1 MPHQESFSMS
11 ESIVTAPTPSDH
23 IDKSESKV
31 CGMFTEIAS
40 RYDFVNRLLSCGIDV
55 WWRHVTVS
63 SAPPPPQGSVLDVC
77 TGTGDLAMA
86 YAAKASPGV
95 RIVGSDFCRPML
107 SYGMKKSE
115 AADLE
120 IEWVEADATEL
131 PFLDNEFDVVSVAFG
146 LRNIVVTH
154 KGLSEMARVLKPGGR
169 LAILEFSLP
178 SNKFVRSV
186 YLWYFRH
193 VLPFIGNRITGNHSE
208 AYTYLNKS
216 VEEFPSGNSLKN
228 IIESAGF
235 RDVAMMPLTFGIATL
250 SVAIRDENHA

>member
-1 MPHQESFSMS
+1 MPIQQSVSMS
-11 ESIVTAPTPSDH
+11 DSTVTENTSSNH

-63 SAPPPPQGSVLDVC
+63 AVPPPPQGSVLDVC

-107 SYGMKKSE
+107 SYGMRKSE
-115 AADLE
+115 SAGID
-120 IEWVEADATEL
+120 IEWVEADATKL
-131 PFLDNEFDVVSVAFG
+131 PFHDHEFDVVSIAFG
-146 LRNIVVTH
+146 LRNIVDSK

-178 SNKFVRSV
+178 SNSFIRNI

-216 VEEFPSGNSLKN
+216 VEDFPSGDRLKK

-235 RDVAMMPLTFGIATL
+235 SNVDMMPLSFGIATL
-250 SVAIRDENHA
+250 SVATRDESYA